1 MTAFAPLASTTLAQS
16 STNANYIIGAGS
28 GTFALSMRG
37 AALLIGDIFPY
48 GLFQLDGRPVT
59 FSVQRPYPINNGS
72 FTLSGQDI
80 ILDRN
85 FGLIVDSVY
94 NNATFTYTGQSVEL
108 DVAFGINAET
118 GTFSFSGQDIDF
130 TKQMNVSA
138 ETGTFTYT
146 GQDALKG
153 ISEAFDVGNFTYT
166 GQTVEMTVQRHFDV
180 TEGSFTYTFAAD
192 IKSRGWF
199 SPTATPAIW
208 AGATLPDPI
217 WTEVSALPDP
227 IWTDAA

>member
-1 MTAFAPLASTTLAQS
+1 MTAFAPLGSTTLAQS

-48 GLFQLDGRPVT
+48 GLFQVDGRPVT
-59 FSVQRPYPINNGS
+59 LSAQRPYPINNGS

-80 ILDRN
+80 ILDQN

-94 NNATFTYTGQSVEL
+94 NNATFTYTGQTIVL
-108 DVAFGINAET
+108 DVGFGLNAET
-118 GTFSFSGQDIDF
+118 GIFAFSGQNIDF

-146 GQDALKG
+146 GQDAAKG
-153 ISEAFDVGNFTYT
+153 VSEAFASGTFTFS

-192 IKSRGWF
+192 IKTKGWF
-199 SPTATPAIW
+199 SPTVTPAIW
-208 AGATLPDPI
+208 
-217 WTEVSALPDP
+217 TEVAALPDP
-227 IWTDAA
+227 TWTDAA